1 MKKLIPC
8 PPGSYAHSGQ
18 APPLDLSGIMST
30 AAGKHLVSPP
40 LYVSRQD
47 VDLLSSLS

>member
-8 PPGSYAHSGQ
+8 PPGSYAHPGQ

-30 AAGKHLVSPP
+30 EAGKHLVSP